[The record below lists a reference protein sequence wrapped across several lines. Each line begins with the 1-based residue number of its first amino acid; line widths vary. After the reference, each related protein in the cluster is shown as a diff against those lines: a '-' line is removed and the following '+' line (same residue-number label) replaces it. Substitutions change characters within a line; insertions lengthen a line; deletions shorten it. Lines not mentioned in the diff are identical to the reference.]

1 MDQCIILSRHC
12 LTPLGIFESLS
23 DYGGFTVSEC
33 MKLGKKVVFLIL
45 FLALEIMECVGEGAA
60 RVG

>member
-1 MDQCIILSRHC
+1 
-12 LTPLGIFESLS
+12 
-23 DYGGFTVSEC
+23 